1 MAPVATPDIQA
12 LIDRIVQ
19 LEAKLDLQGTSIPI
33 VDPKVIARHEKFAA
47 ERERRMT
54 LANMLNTN
62 LLAPGTR
69 EQFEAEYAA
78 IGKKL
83 EEAAAKDAS

>member
-1 MAPVATPDIQA
+1 MAPVASADLQA
-12 LIDRIVQ
+12 LMDRIAQ
-19 LEAKLDLQGTSIPI
+19 LEAKLDSQGTNIPI
-33 VDPKVIARHEKFAA
+33 VDPKVVARHEKFAA
-47 ERERRMT
+47 ERERRMV

-78 IGKKL
+78 IGKML